1 MNYKKIY
8 TYKIYKNSNRRIVIE
23 KNYWTIVHRG
33 KIKKIDRD
41 QWRIFKKKKYHQTE
55 RSFRVGE
62 NKFSPRWSRSW
73 WTKPV
78 VSGFIFP
85 FEPRSRTSCVWT
97 MHRAKKFAWM
107 ARKSG
112 EFPSFS
118 PWSVFPPAA
127 HRPSSQPRNEEKQT
141 RSTRCLSVEERKL
154 RGTRRGAAAAVWPG
168 EFFALLESA
177 AALSSFFFFLFS
189 FQRNVIG
196 CCARGN
202 FMKLPDFWPG
212 SNFTKIWNSIR
223 RRDSITRVIS
233 LRSFVNK
240 NFRSREKLM

>member
-8 TYKIYKNSNRRIVIE
+8 TYKIYKLESSNC
-23 KNYWTIVHRG
+23 YWKKLLDNRA

-41 QWRIFKKKKYHQTE
+41 QWRILKKKKYHQTE

-177 AALSSFFFFLFS
+177 AALSSFFFSFFFSEERDRLLRAREFYEASRFLTGIKFYKDL
-189 FQRNVIG
+189 
-196 CCARGN
+196 
-202 FMKLPDFWPG
+202 KLD
-212 SNFTKIWNSIR
+212 
-223 RRDSITRVIS
+223 
-233 LRSFVNK
+233 
-240 NFRSREKLM
+240 

>member
-8 TYKIYKNSNRRIVIE
+8 TYKIYKLE
-23 KNYWTIVHRG
+23 LLL
-33 KIKKIDRD
+33 KKIIGQSCIVEKLKRSTEINDE
-41 QWRIFKKKKYHQTE
+41 FLKKKKYHQTE

-118 PWSVFPPAA
+118 PWSVFPRPRIAPRASLVTRKNKRDQLAA
-127 HRPSSQPRNEEKQT
+127 SRLKSENW
-141 RSTRCLSVEERKL
+141 EERGGGRRPPSGRANFL
-154 RGTRRGAAAAVWPG
+154 RFWKAPPRSP
-168 EFFALLESA
+168 L
-177 AALSSFFFFLFS
+177 FFFLFS

-240 NFRSREKLM
+240 NFRSREKLV